1 MYRRPGDVVSRLMA
15 MGPREDR
22 ALVFLM
28 TFCALAFVAQ
38 VPRLS
43 REAHLSG
50 QELNMLMGAA
60 LLGWVFIA
68 PLFFYVLAALSH
80 VVARLFGAGGNGLDA
95 RMVLFWALLAS
106 TPVMLLHGLVAGF
119 IGPGAA
125 SNLVGSLWLAV
136 LGWFWF
142 TGLRMAKRDRA

>member
-1 MYRRPGDVVSRLMA
+1 MYRRPADVVSRLMA

-28 TFCALAFVAQ
+28 SFCVLAFVAQ
-38 VPRLS
+38 MPRLS
-43 REAHLSG
+43 REAHLTG

-60 LLGWVFIA
+60 LMGWVFIA
-68 PLFFYVLAALSH
+68 PLFFYVIAALSH
-80 VVARLFGAGGNGLDA
+80 VVARIFGGKGSWVGA
-95 RMVLFWALLAS
+95 RTVFFWALLAS
-106 TPVMLLHGLVAGF
+106 TPAMLLHGLVSGF

-125 SNLVGSLWLAV
+125 ANIVGTLWLAV

-142 TGLRMAKRDRA
+142 TGLRMAERDRA